1 MNPAEKE
8 KTTQETST
16 KMESSSAAGNP
27 DSSSIETRVSML

>member
-8 KTTQETST
+8 KAQETST
-16 KMESSSAAGNP
+16 KMESSSAGNP